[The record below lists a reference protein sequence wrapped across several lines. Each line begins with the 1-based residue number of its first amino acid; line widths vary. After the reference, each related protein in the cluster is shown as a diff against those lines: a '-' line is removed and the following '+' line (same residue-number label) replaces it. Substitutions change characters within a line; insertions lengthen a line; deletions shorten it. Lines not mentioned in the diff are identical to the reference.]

1 MFGFAKNSSD
11 VFNPTFINIVR
22 SSCIFGKFEK
32 FEFELTLVLKTDK
45 IIFQYEKLLG
55 SCLKKLKKAQSCH
68 YIKKFIPILVNRSI
82 LNHLFKFIV
91 R

>member
-22 SSCIFGKFEK
+22 SSCIFGKFAK
-32 FEFELTLVLKTDK
+32 FEFDLTLVLKTDK

-55 SCLKKLKKAQSCH
+55 SCLKKLKKSTIVSLH
-68 YIKKFIPILVNRSI
+68 KKIHSYIG
-82 LNHLFKFIV
+82 
-91 R
+91 